1 MYCTQLE
8 GGVGENTL
16 KCLKHET
23 RDRRPAGEITKPIIS
38 AGTLVNGTDRGKK
51 CIRYQ
56 AQENMKSV
64 PSAGKHVISFKR
76 G

>member
-8 GGVGENTL
+8 GGVGENRP
-16 KCLKHET
+16 KCQEHVTGAL
-23 RDRRPAGEITKPIIS
+23 PIIS
-38 AGTLVNGTDRGKK
+38 AGTLVNGTDRGKE
-51 CIRYQ
+51 CIGYQ